1 MRAPGAA
8 VAALLLVLAIPQQ
21 AVARPPAAPIRF
33 TDESGVR
40 GVQDLEVNS
49 TGPAFGDYDGDGD
62 LDIFVPVEDLAPG
75 LADRLFEN
83 DGRGVFRDVAAE
95 RGVQNPGSLSRGA
108 VFCDLDNDGDLD
120 LLSAT
125 MPPGQAKQRH
135 VPTTL
140 YRNMLRESGSA
151 RFEDVTRAAGLMRS
165 GNANDQQIGGIGDTG
180 AGVGCADYDRD
191 GDLDV
196 FWKNADGDIE
206 NALFRNEG
214 GWRFIDVTATA
225 GVAVQAKLKESNAQ
239 GSPNWIDFDQDGW
252 VDLLITNERDSKI
265 LLRNKGDGTFE
276 DVTRAR
282 RPPNGIPFINPG
294 YAQGACIADFDN
306 DGDMDAFLPLADQA
320 GRMIMNRLREKGAL
334 AFEDVTLR
342 SGAGVIRGTRGCTA
356 TDFDNDGHV
365 DLYLNNGGPSNIL
378 INDVISDF
386 PPFVQ
391 FYIAWEEAEN
401 TLLRNNGDGSF
412 ADVTRGSGAEGLGI
426 GAGVGAADL
435 NADGFPDLFVSN
447 RTYYAGGKRVSPRP
461 GQNRLFMNRGNGN
474 AWVCVQLEG
483 RRGNRDG
490 YGARIKVVSGE
501 LVQYHEKQSAHG
513 YNSTNDPVIGFGL
526 GQRKAVDRI
535 EVTWPS
541 GTVQVVEAP
550 AIRSVV
556 RIVEGE

>member
-8 VAALLLVLAIPQQ
+8 AAALLLLLAIPQQ
-21 AVARPPAAPIRF
+21 AAAKPPATPIRF
-33 TDESGVR
+33 TDESAVR

-49 TGPAFGDYDGDGD
+49 TGPAFGDYDRDGD

-108 VFCDLDNDGDLD
+108 VFCDLDNDGDPD

-140 YRNMLRESGSA
+140 YRNMLRESGTA

-214 GWRFIDVTATA
+214 GWRFVDVTEAA

-356 TDFDNDGHV
+356 ADFDNDGHV

-412 ADVTRGSGAEGLGI
+412 TDVTRGSGAEGLGI

-474 AWVCVQLEG
+474 AWVRVQLEG

-501 LVQYHEKQSAHG
+501 LVQHHETQSAHG
-513 YNSTNDPVIGFGL
+513 YNSTNDSVIGFGL

>member
-1 MRAPGAA
+1 M
-8 VAALLLVLAIPQQ
+8 
-21 AVARPPAAPIRF
+21 
-33 TDESGVR
+33 
-40 GVQDLEVNS
+40 
-49 TGPAFGDYDGDGD
+49 
-62 LDIFVPVEDLAPG
+62 
-75 LADRLFEN
+75 
-83 DGRGVFRDVAAE
+83 
-95 RGVQNPGSLSRGA
+95 
-108 VFCDLDNDGDLD
+108 
-120 LLSAT
+120 
-125 MPPGQAKQRH
+125 
-135 VPTTL
+135 
-140 YRNMLRESGSA
+140 
-151 RFEDVTRAAGLMRS
+151 
-165 GNANDQQIGGIGDTG
+165 
-180 AGVGCADYDRD
+180 
-191 GDLDV
+191 
-196 FWKNADGDIE
+196 
-206 NALFRNEG
+206 
-214 GWRFIDVTATA
+214 
-225 GVAVQAKLKESNAQ
+225 
-239 GSPNWIDFDQDGW
+239 
-252 VDLLITNERDSKI
+252 
-265 LLRNKGDGTFE
+265 
-276 DVTRAR
+276 
-282 RPPNGIPFINPG
+282 
-294 YAQGACIADFDN
+294 
-306 DGDMDAFLPLADQA
+306 
-320 GRMIMNRLREKGAL
+320 
-334 AFEDVTLR
+334 
-342 SGAGVIRGTRGCTA
+342 
-356 TDFDNDGHV
+356 
-365 DLYLNNGGPSNIL
+365 

-474 AWVCVQLEG
+474 AWVRVQLEG